1 MIESLSERVKKHMEK
16 IRFTCFLPLITWASS
31 LVHHGMI
38 GSLKNMMLYNVD
50 LTSIPPEHLASLT
63 SCVTAGVYIF
73 NVSGCDLVTI
83 MDSVKSKELYIQ
95 RQFLGSE
102 ETQAL
107 VRAMESGV
115 ESVELD
121 EEVTLDIRSLMEYSG
136 QGKCRRVWCHY
147 RSKDIYRDQLRTWA
161 MSRNWTVNSYYFVI
175 ERI

>member
-1 MIESLSERVKKHMEK
+1 MEK

-73 NVSGCDLVTI
+73 HVSGCDLVTI
-83 MDSVKSKELYIQ
+83 MDSVKSKVLIIF
-95 RQFLGSE
+95 RQSLDSE

-107 VRAMESGV
+107 VRAMESDV
-115 ESVELD
+115 EEVELQG
-121 EEVTLDIRSLMEYSG
+121 EVTLDIRDLMEYSG
-136 QGKCRRVWCHY
+136 QGKCRKVACHRNDRY
-147 RSKDIYRDQLRTWA
+147 RKQLRTWA
-161 MSRNWTVNSYYFVI
+161 ESRNWEVTHDNKKHCFVI
-175 ERI
+175 DRI

>member
-1 MIESLSERVKKHMEK
+1 MEK

-73 NVSGCDLVTI
+73 HVSGCDLVTI
-83 MDSVKSKELYIQ
+83 MDSVKSKVLIIF
-95 RQFLGSE
+95 RQSLDSE

-115 ESVELD
+115 E
-121 EEVTLDIRSLMEYSG
+121 EVRLGKETTLDIRVLIFSFTPPFSCTIHTRDSMARTRAWVSSLPS
-136 QGKCRRVWCHY
+136 
-147 RSKDIYRDQLRTWA
+147 L
-161 MSRNWTVNSYYFVI
+161 
-175 ERI
+175 